1 MMGML
6 RIALLQISPLGSAE
20 KNMQKGITWC
30 RKASQEG
37 ADIALFPEMWS
48 NGYNIYDR
56 PAEEWMAEAVPND
69 GSFVRAFQDTA
80 RDLGIAIGI
89 TFLEKYRSNP
99 RNSLTLFDRYGKKL
113 FTYSKVHTCAFDA
126 EKDLTPGDG
135 FHVAVLDTACGPV
148 KTGAM
153 ICFDREFPESAR
165 ILMLKGAELILV
177 PNACPMEINRLS
189 QLRARAFENMTA
201 IATCNYPGSVP
212 DCNGNS
218 TVFDGMAYLPGEG
231 GSRDTCILRSG
242 EQEGIYICE
251 LDLAMLRDYRKNEVF
266 GNAYRHPEKYGLLT
280 KAK

>member
-1 MMGML
+1 MGHIQDAKL
-6 RIALLQISPLGSAE
+6 KTLILSCFHKVLHPF
-20 KNMQKGITWC
+20 
-30 RKASQEG
+30 SQG
-37 ADIALFPEMWS
+37 C
-48 NGYNIYDR
+48 
-56 PAEEWMAEAVPND
+56 
-69 GSFVRAFQDTA
+69 
-80 RDLGIAIGI
+80 
-89 TFLEKYRSNP
+89 
-99 RNSLTLFDRYGKKL
+99 GKKL

>member
-80 RDLGIAIGI
+80 RDLGMAIGI

-218 TVFDGMAYLPGEG
+218 TVFDGMAYLPCEG